1 MQDLP
6 GFFMG
11 LPRYGHAFVTTA
23 GYQDAGRQGG
33 VIRMS
38 KLKSWF
44 SKRRW
49 RKQHQADIRAFMR
62 FQSERSARRRA
73 AAH

>member
-1 MQDLP
+1 
-6 GFFMG
+6 MG

-23 GYQDAGRQGG
+23 GYSGAGRLVG

-38 KLKSWF
+38 KLKTWF

-49 RKQHQADIRAFMR
+49 RKQHQADIRAFLR

-73 AAH
+73 AAQLAH